1 MVTNVLA
8 WLELTAAAKPD
19 AAAFSGPEERL
30 TYRAL
35 LSRAR
40 VAGSR
45 LLAHLPPR
53 RAAAVLMDKS
63 CDAIVAFMGAVYA
76 GGFYSFIDR
85 SQPLQRIQAILDQL
99 NPGVVIVSE
108 KALKVAG
115 GLSIG
120 CPVLTMDALS
130 QGEADASLLDAVRR
144 DSIDTDPLYCNFT
157 SGSSGVPKGV
167 LVCHRSVIDFIGVF
181 AETFGITGED
191 VLGNQAPLD
200 FDVSVKDIYTGLMVG
215 AEVVL
220 IPKSYF
226 TFLKKLLEL
235 LGERKV
241 TTLTWAVSALC
252 LISTMDGLSFLRPE
266 KLSRFMF
273 SGEVMPLDHL
283 RYWKEHYPDG
293 LFVNLYGPTEITCNC
308 TYHVIPADADPDAP
322 LPIGKPF
329 PNEWVFLLDGENK
342 LVSAPDQEG
351 ELCVGG
357 TAVTLGYYNNPE
369 RTAEAFVQNPLN
381 TAFPEIIYRTGDL
394 AKYGADGLLY
404 FAGRRDFQIKH
415 HGRRVE
421 LGEIEAALAACGAR
435 RACALYM
442 DKEERI
448 IAYVISERSPQD
460 LLKDLSLK
468 LPDYMIP
475 AEIIGTLSFP
485 LTHNGKL
492 DRKALSDAWRSR
504 KAEAP

>member
-8 WLELTAAAKPD
+8 WLETTAAAKPD
-19 AAAFSGPEERL
+19 AVAFSGPGERM
-30 TYRAL
+30 TYRTL

-45 LLAHLPPR
+45 LSAHLPPR
-53 RAAAVLMDKS
+53 RAAAVIMDKS

-85 SQPLQRIQAILDQL
+85 AQPLQRMQAILDQL
-99 NPGVVIVSE
+99 NPGAVIVGESAR
-108 KALKVAG
+108 KAAD
-115 GLSIG
+115 GLSVR
-120 CPVLTMDALS
+120 CPVLTMEALS
-130 QGEADASLLDAVRR
+130 GGEADNAALDGIRQNA
-144 DSIDTDPLYCNFT
+144 IDTDPLYCNFT

-181 AETFGITGED
+181 AETFAITGDD

-235 LGERKV
+235 LMERGV

-252 LISTMDGLSFLRPE
+252 LISTMDGIGFLRPE
-266 KLSRFMF
+266 RLKRFMF

-283 RYWKEHYPDG
+283 KYWRKHYPDG

-308 TYHVIPADADPDAP
+308 TYYVVPKTADPDAP
-322 LPIGKPF
+322 LPIGIPF
-329 PNEWVFLLDGENK
+329 PNERVFLLDEENK
-342 LVSAPDQEG
+342 PVTAPGREG

-369 RTAEAFVQNPLN
+369 RTAEAFVQNPLQ
-381 TAFPEIIYRTGDL
+381 TAYPEIVYRTGDL

-404 FAGRRDFQIKH
+404 FIGRRDFQVKH

-421 LGEIEAALAACGAR
+421 LGEIEATLAAAGAR

-448 IAYVISERSPQD
+448 VAYVISERGPEE
-460 LLKDLSLK
+460 LLRALK
-468 LPDYMIP
+468 QTLPDYMIP
-475 AEIIGTLSFP
+475 SEILLLPSFP

-492 DRKALSDAWRSR
+492 DRRALTDAWRGR
-504 KAEAP
+504 KAETV